1 MKKIKNCQLCNLK
14 KITNWH
20 FENDD
25 FVVLDCKTCDV
36 PMYVWRDHEFPS
48 KMDVLLMI
56 NHSQKYFTDRK
67 IDFRRRKIPN
77 HYHFHM
83 RKK

>member
-1 MKKIKNCQLCNLK
+1 MKKVKNCQLCDLK

-25 FVVLDCKTCDV
+25 FVVLDCDTCNV

-48 KMDVLLMI
+48 KIDVLLMI
-56 NHSQKYFTDRK
+56 NHSQKHFPDRK
-67 IDFRRRKIPN
+67 INFRRRKIPE

-83 RKK
+83 REK